1 MSLKIRRFGST
12 QHLHEKFFEALRSEL
27 FSTATADYGV
37 MISGG
42 NTPLPVY
49 ARMAALNERC
59 NAHCRIVFSDD
70 RHVAR
75 ASADSNYGNASAMFA
90 ALGMGSERIYGIDP
104 NLNLTAAASDL
115 DHRLNELMNEGVPIS
130 AGFLGLGADGH
141 TCSLFSLADAAR
153 DDVLAFPSEQQA
165 GFDRVSVS
173 RRVLAY
179 VDRLVILVSGAE
191 KSDALE
197 VLANH
202 PLSIPSG
209 VAIEGHPNVEVWSD
223 LPS

>member
-1 MSLKIRRFGST
+1 MTLKIRRFDSP
-12 QHLHEKFFEALRSEL
+12 QDLREEFFEALRGEL
-27 FSTATADYGV
+27 FSSATADYGV

-49 ARMAALNERC
+49 ARLAALNERC

-90 ALGMGSERIYGIDP
+90 ALGMGSKRIYGIDP
-104 NLNLTAAASDL
+104 DLNLTAAASDL
-115 DHRLNELMNEGVPIS
+115 DRRLNELMNEGVPI
-130 AGFLGLGADGH
+130 ATGFLGLGADGH

-153 DDVLAFPSEQQA
+153 DDVLSFPAEQRA

-179 VDRLVILVSGAE
+179 VDHLVILVSGTG

-197 VLANH
+197 ALANH
-202 PLSIPSG
+202 PLSIPAG
-209 VAIEGHPNVEVWSD
+209 VAIEGHANVEVWSD
-223 LPS
+223 IPA

>member
-1 MSLKIRRFGST
+1 MSLKIRRFDSP
-12 QHLHEKFFEALRSEL
+12 QQLREKFFESLRSEL
-27 FSTATADYGV
+27 FSSATADYGV

-42 NTPLPVY
+42 KTPLPVY
-49 ARMAALNERC
+49 ARLAALNEHC
-59 NAHCRIVFSDD
+59 NAHSRIVFSDD

-75 ASADSNYGNASAMFA
+75 TSADSNYGNASAMFA

-104 NLNLTAAASDL
+104 DLNLTAAASDL
-115 DHRLNELMNEGVPIS
+115 DHRLCELMNEGVPIS
-130 AGFLGLGADGH
+130 TGFLGLGADGH

-153 DDVLAFPSEQQA
+153 EDVLAFPAEQRA

-179 VDRLVILVSGAE
+179 VDRLVILVSGAA
-191 KSDALE
+191 KSEALAA
-197 VLANH
+197 LANH
-202 PLSIPSG
+202 PLSIPTG
-209 VAIEGHPNVEVWSD
+209 VAIEGHADVEVWSD